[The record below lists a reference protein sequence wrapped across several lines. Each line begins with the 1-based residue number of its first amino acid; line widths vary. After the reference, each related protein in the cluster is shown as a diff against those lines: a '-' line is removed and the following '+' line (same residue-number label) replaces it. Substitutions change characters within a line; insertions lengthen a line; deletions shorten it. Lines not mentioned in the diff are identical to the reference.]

1 MNPERNHLHGRRGRE
16 ESLTGSRR
24 FNKTHAAKNRSE
36 PPHVV
41 SYNFGGVA
49 SSAFTLLEVM
59 IASGVFFLAMFAIL
73 ALVSNLLRNA
83 QYLRH
88 VEVDAGIVA
97 AQLYKTN
104 KLVEGI
110 ESGDFGDA
118 YRGYSWKT
126 DAREA
131 YTNGLW
137 QVDILVTKQGQSEPV
152 DKMSVWVFSP
162 ESSAGPFQGTPR
174 RP

>member
-1 MNPERNHLHGRRGRE
+1 MKRADFNRA
-16 ESLTGSRR
+16 LTHHQKIRS
-24 FNKTHAAKNRSE
+24 AA
-36 PPHVV
+36 
-41 SYNFGGVA
+41 F
-49 SSAFTLLEVM
+49 SAFTLLEVM
-59 IASGVFFLAMFAIL
+59 IACGVFFMAMFAIL

-104 KLVEGI
+104 KLSEGI
-110 ESGDFGDA
+110 DSGDFGDA
-118 YRGYSWKT
+118 YKGYSWKT
-126 DAREA
+126 DSREA
-131 YTNGLW
+131 ATNGLW

-162 ESSAGPFQGTPR
+162 ESSSLPFNNKPR
-174 RP
+174 